1 MILSAVP
8 TADPTDL
15 PTSDPSSMPSSD
27 PTALPTQ
34 SPTDSEGA
42 CDQMVIEQAI
52 EARVTNLLQTS
63 DSLLIALPNI
73 CAEAFRIAI
82 TSLSADVSAWPRAW
96 CLAVDVS
103 VLSLLDDDAPTRR
116 RLLNDA
122 FVITAAFSYGEAL
135 DAVISEYT
143 NSEVSDEFRIALA
156 SLMVSDEFIA
166 SDEDIGDVVVNDA
179 VVIGASDA
187 SGTSSTSGDTL
198 SQLEW
203 VIVAFAGAVVL
214 LLFISLWVILR
225 NRGAKQ
231 AMQQNIEMLG
241 AISPGVTP
249 GMTPGKNEG
258 GGQTEAG
265 GAMPTDGDVSCV

>member
-15 PTSDPSSMPSSD
+15 PTSDPTALPTALLTSEPSALPTSEPSSMPSSD

-42 CDQMVIEQAI
+42 CDQMVIEQTI

-73 CAEAFRIAI
+73 CEEAFRIAI

-166 SDEDIGDVVVNDA
+166 SDEDIGDVEVKDA
-179 VVIGASDA
+179 VNSETVVVSDGLA
-187 SGTSSTSGDTL
+187 TSLTSGESL
-198 SQLEW
+198 SQLGW
-203 VIVAFAGAVVL
+203 IIVAFAAGVVL
-214 LLFISLWVILR
+214 LCFISFWMILR
-225 NRGAKQ
+225 KCGAKTARNQ
-231 AMQQNIEMLG
+231 
-241 AISPGVTP
+241 
-249 GMTPGKNEG
+249 
-258 GGQTEAG
+258 
-265 GAMPTDGDVSCV
+265 